1 MELYKEILAHAL
13 TYADVHISFS
23 GQNPDLSKIV
33 ENTCYIALQR
43 IKAIL
48 DDDALSD
55 AECFSKIEA
64 IVTTF
69 EEIGSNGGNRHDF
82 G

>member
-13 TYADVHISFS
+13 THGQVQVTFSGENADVAE
-23 GQNPDLSKIV
+23 IV
-33 ENTCYIALQR
+33 EGTCYKALQR
-43 IKAIL
+43 IKTIIE
-48 DDDALSD
+48 DDRLTDK
-55 AECFSKIEA
+55 ECFMKIEKVVC
-64 IVTTF
+64 IF